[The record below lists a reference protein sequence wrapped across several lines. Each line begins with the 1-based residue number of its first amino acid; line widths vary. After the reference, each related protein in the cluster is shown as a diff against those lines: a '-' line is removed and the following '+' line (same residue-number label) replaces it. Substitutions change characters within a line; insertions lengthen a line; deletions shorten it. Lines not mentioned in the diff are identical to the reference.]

1 MLKTILI
8 SVISALIILPAVS
21 SVKAAVPL
29 KNTAVGTREGIL
41 KKVGTQNSAIING
54 ASLTSTSGTTL
65 IVSYNN
71 QTITVTTNDKTKFRR
86 RFWGKGNIE
95 EMKSGDILNIYGKWT
110 DAAKTS
116 VLAILV
122 RDTSIQKR
130 FGVFVGQ
137 VQTINDNDWV
147 IETASRGT
155 QTVTLSKTV
164 KLYNRKGEAIT
175 QTQILAG
182 HRIKI
187 RGFWNKTKNLITD
200 TTTVK
205 DYNLPVVL
213 NTKPSIAVKK

>member
-1 MLKTILI
+1 
-8 SVISALIILPAVS
+8 
-21 SVKAAVPL
+21 
-29 KNTAVGTREGIL
+29 
-41 KKVGTQNSAIING
+41 
-54 ASLTSTSGTTL
+54 
-65 IVSYNN
+65 
-71 QTITVTTNDKTKFRR
+71 
-86 RFWGKGNIE
+86 
-95 EMKSGDILNIYGKWT
+95 MKSGDILNIYGKWT

>member
-86 RFWGKGNIE
+86 RFWGKGNI
-95 EMKSGDILNIYGKWT
+95 
-110 DAAKTS
+110 
-116 VLAILV
+116 
-122 RDTSIQKR
+122 
-130 FGVFVGQ
+130 
-137 VQTINDNDWV
+137 
-147 IETASRGT
+147 
-155 QTVTLSKTV
+155 
-164 KLYNRKGEAIT
+164 
-175 QTQILAG
+175 
-182 HRIKI
+182 
-187 RGFWNKTKNLITD
+187 
-200 TTTVK
+200 
-205 DYNLPVVL
+205 
-213 NTKPSIAVKK
+213 